1 MAESID
7 DDERLER
14 MADLVGFKYLEE
26 TLSLLDSLGNAPYEE
41 TQRAKAGFLAGLQA

>member
-7 DDERLER
+7 DDERLRR

-26 TLSLLDSLGNAPYEE
+26 TLTLLDSLGTASYEE
-41 TQRAKAGFLAGLQA
+41 TQRAKADFLAGLQT